1 MALTKSDVLIIDATM
16 ITGLLILLT
25 LTNIGETRANIEEI
39 INLQGII
46 GMIFNLIVVTAILPF
61 AYSAYG
67 EIDREIK
74 IKYVALMPKLTK
86 ELEIATEKDDTKKI
100 NALKT
105 EIKRLERVKPK
116 KIETDLQF
124 MGADE
129 AARINL
135 QRMKL
140 GFVYVMAALMV
151 VMIISQVQ
159 FFYETRPD
167 TTLTSEECKEIIEKI
182 DELNQVIKNT
192 PSEASY
198 YDELVPVAKNLL
210 LEYEIDLSYDCER
223 LE

>member
-1 MALTKSDVLIIDATM
+1 M

-25 LTNIGETRANIEEI
+25 LTNIEETRTNIEI
-39 INLQGII
+39 INIQGII
-46 GMIFNLIVVTAILPF
+46 GILFNFVVVTAILPF
-61 AYSAYG
+61 ALSAYG
-67 EIDREIK
+67 EINREIK

-86 ELEIATEKDDTKKI
+86 ELEIATEKDDAKKI
-100 NALKT
+100 NELKT
-105 EIKRLERVKPK
+105 EIKHLERVKPK

-124 MGADE
+124 MRADE
-129 AARINL
+129 ASRINL
-135 QRMKL
+135 FRMKL
-140 GFVYVMAALMV
+140 GFIYVVAALMV
-151 VMIISQVQ
+151 VMIISQIQ
-159 FFYETRPD
+159 FIYEFGPD
-167 TTLTSEECKEIIEKI
+167 TTLTSEECKEIIKKI